1 MTYAGGGVRAAVTV
15 VAPLAR
21 RPSAARTLR
30 WDENLPR
37 MGFVTT
43 SSFFLGGMVS
53 RIYWIRLSG
62 V

>member
-1 MTYAGGGVRAAVTV
+1 LVIRLNVELLPTFGSPTM
-15 VAPLAR
+15 PI
-21 RPSAARTLR
+21 LR